1 MNSVYT
7 LTLRQLSG
15 RWRLV
20 IMSVLASLPVLMAVI
35 LVRSVRAPSVEEF
48 ELVVLNAMLA
58 GSVSPLVVLAV
69 ASVAFANEIE
79 DRTLANLTLSPI
91 PRWQI
96 VVPKLL
102 AAVTISGP
110 FIAISPFFTS
120 YVACHGDMTATV
132 AVTVS
137 AFVGV
142 ALYSSAFVWLGLV
155 TTRAI
160 GFGLLYVVL
169 WEGYFSGFVSGVRFL
184 SIRYH
189 SIALMR
195 GFDTRRFVATDDIS
209 FGFAIGASVVVFVG
223 FLLLS
228 VRRLRRMDVP

>member
-1 MNSVYT
+1 MHSVYM

-20 IMSVLASLPVLMAVI
+20 IMTVLAVLPVLVAI
-35 LVRSVRAPSVEEF
+35 TAVRSSQAPSVEEF
-48 ELVVLNAMLA
+48 ELIVFSGMLA
-58 GSVSPLVVLAV
+58 GSISPLVVLAV
-69 ASVAFANEIE
+69 ASTAFANEIE

-102 AAVTISGP
+102 AAISVAGP
-110 FIAISPFFTS
+110 FIIISAFLSTYIAF
-120 YVACHGDMTATV
+120 AGDLTATF

-137 AFVGV
+137 AFIGV
-142 ALYSSAFVWLGLV
+142 WLYAAVFVWAGLM

-160 GFGLLYVVL
+160 GFGLFYIVL

-189 SIALMR
+189 SIALMH
-195 GFDTRRFVATDDIS
+195 GFDARRFAGEDNLS
-209 FGFAIGASVVVFVG
+209 FGFAIGASIVVIAGFV
-223 FLLLS
+223 LLS
-228 VRRLRRMDVP
+228 IRRLRRMDVP

>member
-35 LVRSVRAPSVEEF
+35 LVRSVSAPSVEEF
-48 ELVVLNAMLA
+48 ELVVLSGMLA
-58 GSVSPLVVLAV
+58 GAISPLVVLAV

-102 AAVTISGP
+102 AAVTVSGP
-110 FIAISPFFTS
+110 FIVVSAFFTS
-120 YVACHGDMTATV
+120 YVAFNGDMTATV

-137 AFVGV
+137 AFLGV

-160 GFGLLYVVL
+160 GFGLLYIVL

-189 SIALMR
+189 AIALMR
-195 GFDTRRFVATDDIS
+195 GFDERRFIATDDLS
-209 FGFAIGASVVVFVG
+209 FGFAIGASVVVFAG

-228 VRRLRRMDVP
+228 IRRLRRMDVP

>member
-1 MNSVYT
+1 MSAVYM

-15 RWRLV
+15 RWRLL
-20 IMSVLASLPVLMAVI
+20 IMSVLAAMPVFMAGMV
-35 LVRSVRAPSVEEF
+35 VWSSGAPSVEEF
-48 ELVVLNAMLA
+48 ESVALSAMLA
-58 GSVSPLVVLAV
+58 GSISPLVVLAV
-69 ASVAFANEIE
+69 ASTAFANEIE

-102 AAVTISGP
+102 AAVSVSGP
-110 FIAISPFFTS
+110 FIAISAFVTS
-120 YVACHGDMTATV
+120 YIAFSGDMTATF

-142 ALYSSAFVWLGLV
+142 LLYSSIFTWAGLM

-160 GFGLLYVVL
+160 AFGLVYIVL

-189 SIALMR
+189 SIALMH
-195 GFDTRRFVATDDIS
+195 GLDARRFAAEDNLS
-209 FGFAIGASVVVFVG
+209 FGVAIGTSVIVFAG

-228 VRRLRRMDVP
+228 IRRLRHMDVP